1 MTILL
6 SDPRVLQIP
15 VRENGESL
23 VRLDASFGPARALV
37 RRALADRLV
46 VARDDLPSTVA
57 FRVVEGL
64 RSAAAQ
70 LAIVARYSAEL
81 SAARPGAGTA
91 ELHRLCSRFVAP
103 IEVAP
108 HVAGAGVDL
117 TLVDA
122 RGNDL
127 DLGTAIDATPEQSGG
142 RCYFAAGGLSPQVRA
157 NRTLLAQALGRAG
170 LVNYPS
176 EWWHWSY
183 GDRYWAL
190 MTGAPAALYGP
201 VDSSEPAALY
211 GPVDSSEPAA

>member
-6 SDPRVLQIP
+6 SDPRVLRIP
-15 VRENGESL
+15 VRENGEPL
-23 VRLDASFGPARALV
+23 VRLDASFGAGRALV
-37 RRALADRLV
+37 REALADRLAA
-46 VARDDLPSTVA
+46 ARDDLPSTMA

-64 RSAAAQ
+64 RSAASQ
-70 LAIVARYSAEL
+70 LAIVASYSAEL
-81 SAARPGAGTA
+81 SAARPGADTA

-127 DLGTAIDATPEQSGG
+127 DLGTPIDATPEQSGG
-142 RCYFAAGGLSPQVRA
+142 RCYFAAVGLSPQARA
-157 NRTLLAQALGRAG
+157 NRTLLAEALGRAG
-170 LVNYPS
+170 FVNYPS

-201 VDSSEPAALY
+201 VDSSQCAA
-211 GPVDSSEPAA
+211 

>member
-15 VRENGESL
+15 VRENDEPL
-23 VRLDASFGPARALV
+23 VRLDAAFGPGRALV
-37 RRALADRLV
+37 RKALADRLTA
-46 VARDDLPSTVA
+46 ARDDLPSTMT

-64 RSAAAQ
+64 RSAVAQ
-70 LAIVARYSAEL
+70 LAIVERYSAEL
-81 SAARPGAGTA
+81 SAARPGIGTS

-103 IEVAP
+103 IGVAP

-117 TLVDA
+117 TLVDTRA
-122 RGNDL
+122 NDL
-127 DLGTAIDATPEQSGG
+127 DLGTPIDATPEQSNGQ
-142 RCYFAAGGLSPQVRA
+142 CYFAAAGLSREARA

-201 VDSSEPAALY
+201 VDVPEPTAPY
-211 GPVDSSEPAA
+211 GPFDSSEPAA